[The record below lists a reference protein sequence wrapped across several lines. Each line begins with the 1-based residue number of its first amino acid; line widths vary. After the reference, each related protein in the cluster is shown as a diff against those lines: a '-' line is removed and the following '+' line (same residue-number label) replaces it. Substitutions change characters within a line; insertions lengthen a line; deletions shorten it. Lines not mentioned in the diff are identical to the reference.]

1 MSLKIAMTG
10 LKAASADLAATS
22 NNIANASTVG
32 FKRST
37 VNFADVYSAG
47 GTGSKLAMGVQI
59 VDTAQQ
65 FSQGNITATDN
76 KMDLSIIGEGFFRMN
91 ASGTTTYTRAG
102 SFGVDSEGY
111 VINGS
116 GHKLT
121 GFPGNEDNGVEYSQL
136 SDLHIDATDSA
147 PMATNKIDLNMNL
160 DSSSVVPA
168 ASPFDVNDP
177 TTYSHA
183 SSTAIFD
190 SLGGSHLATLYY
202 SKQEPNVWNIHT
214 VIGDQVVSPPS
225 GDNVEFTSGGT
236 LSAVNGGPS
245 GIFTTS
251 AFTPAPGT
259 AEMSIEIDIQKITQ
273 FESQSGVN
281 ELSQDGYPAGRLS
294 GIEIDDEGFI
304 YGRYTNEQ
312 LAVRGQIAITKFRNP
327 QGLAPADDTSWFE
340 TSASGEGVV
349 GEPGNGSLGLIQ
361 SGALEDSNVDITE
374 ELVKIIGT
382 QRNYQAN
389 AQVISVSDTMTQ
401 TVMNIRR

>member
-32 FKRST
+32 FKKSS
-37 VNFADVYSAG
+37 VNFADVFSAG
-47 GTGSKLAMGVQI
+47 GTGNKLAMGVKI
-59 VDTAQQ
+59 VDTAQH
-65 FSQGNITATDN
+65 FSQGNVTSTDN
-76 KMDLSIIGEGFFRMN
+76 QMDLSIIGEGFFRMN
-91 ASGTTTYTRAG
+91 TNGTTTYTRAG

-111 VINGS
+111 VVNGS

-121 GFPGNEDNGVEYSQL
+121 GFPGDKAGVLYSEIA
-136 SDLHIDATDSA
+136 DLRIDATDSA
-147 PMATNKIDLNMNL
+147 PNATTAIELNMNL
-160 DSSSVVPA
+160 DSSTEVPVVA
-168 ASPFDVNDP
+168 EFNVDDP
-177 TTYSHA
+177 STYSHA

-202 SKQEPNVWNIHT
+202 SKQQPNEWRIHT
-214 VIGDQVVSPPS
+214 VIGDQQVSPPD
-225 GDNVEFTSGGT
+225 GDIIQFTPGGT
-236 LSAVNGGPS
+236 LLSVNDSPVGKL
-245 GIFTTS
+245 TTA

-259 AEMSIEIDIQKITQ
+259 AEMQLEIDVQKITQ
-273 FESQSGVN
+273 YESQSGVN

-294 GIEIDDEGFI
+294 GIEIDDQGFI

-312 LAVRGQIAITKFRNP
+312 LAVRGQIAVTKFRNP
-327 QGLAPADDTSWFE
+327 QGLAPADETSWFE
-340 TSASGEGVV
+340 TFASGEAIV
-349 GEPGNGSLGLIQ
+349 GEPGSGSLGLIQ